1 MIKTKARET
10 AGGAEDEVGG
20 RYSVGNNGFRPSVEK
35 QTKRQANKQP
45 KAKRNNNNKKT
56 RNRKKR
62 VLAAVISALEIG
74 ALTFKVN
81 MDPSESFMRRL
92 SC

>member
-1 MIKTKARET
+1 M
-10 AGGAEDEVGG
+10 
-20 RYSVGNNGFRPSVEK
+20 YSVGNKGFPLYGEK
-35 QTKRQANKQP
+35 QTKKQANKQP
-45 KAKRNNNNKKT
+45 KAKRNENKKT

-81 MDPSESFMRRL
+81 MDPNESFMRRL

>member
-1 MIKTKARET
+1 M
-10 AGGAEDEVGG
+10 
-20 RYSVGNNGFRPSVEK
+20 YSVGSKGFRPCGEK
-35 QTKRQANKQP
+35 QTKKQANKQP
-45 KAKRNNNNKKT
+45 KAERNENRKK

-81 MDPSESFMRRL
+81 MDPNESFMRRL

>member
-1 MIKTKARET
+1 MIKTKARGTE
-10 AGGAEDEVGG
+10 GGAEDEVGG
-20 RYSVGNNGFRPSVEK
+20 RCIPLAKRVSAFMVKNKQKTSK
-35 QTKRQANKQP
+35 QTTKSKTKQ
-45 KAKRNNNNKKT
+45 KQKT

-74 ALTFKVN
+74 ANVKVI
-81 MDPSESFMRRL
+81 MDPNESFMCRY